1 MLLPGIFFCLGAAVG
16 DQKAVAPPDYLDVI
30 KAELKRDWPDNRT
43 INLVFHGHSVPAGF
57 FVTPEVRT
65 LESYP
70 HLVLKQL
77 KRHYPSAVINVI
89 VTAIGGENSESGDR
103 RFERDVLTHRPDV
116 IFIDYALNDRFI
128 GLGKANAAW
137 ESMIAKALKY
147 RAKVILLTPS
157 PDLSENILSPEA
169 DLAAQQR
176 QIVKLAEKHQ
186 VGLVDSYESFRL
198 LVSSGKDLKDF
209 MAQGNHVNELGQQ
222 VIADRICEYFE

>member
-1 MLLPGIFFCLGAAVG
+1 MLLPGILCCLGAVRG
-16 DQKAVAPPDYLDVI
+16 DQKPVTQPDYLDAI
-30 KAELKRDWPDNRT
+30 KAELKKDWPDNRT

-57 FVTPEVRT
+57 FATPEVRT

-77 KRHYPSAVINVI
+77 KGQYPSAVINAI
-89 VTAIGGENSESGDR
+89 VTAIGGENSEGGER
-103 RFERDVLTHRPDV
+103 RFERDVLAHRPDV

-137 ESMIAKALKY
+137 ESMIVKALKY
-147 RAKVILLTPS
+147 GAKVILLTPS

-176 QIVKLAEKHQ
+176 QIVNLAEKYQ

-198 LVSSGKDLKDF
+198 LVSSGRDLRDF
-209 MAQGNHVNELGQQ
+209 MAQGNHVNELGHQ
-222 VIADRICEYFE
+222 VIADRICEYFK